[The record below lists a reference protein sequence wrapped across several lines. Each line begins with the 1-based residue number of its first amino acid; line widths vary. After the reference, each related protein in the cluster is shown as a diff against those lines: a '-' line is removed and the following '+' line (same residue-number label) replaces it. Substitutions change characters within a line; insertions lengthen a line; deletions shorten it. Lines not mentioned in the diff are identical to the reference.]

1 MSKCISITFFSKWSL
16 YPWKRLHHIY
26 CNMTRHNFGVSWTCH
41 WWIAIY
47 VWFYYIHFE
56 SVVILVIWLAF
67 TGAIY
72 SQIAP
77 FYALDRSFSKAQQP
91 LKFELRLDY
100 RNQSNFRTMRDNFC
114 NSLQTVLIYWINEIF
129 LQTKM
134 AKLVLGI
141 EFAISKNA
149 IKWWWNFLSYN
160 FGLKSYLWSQI
171 TRMIPD
177 QIALH
182 SVQLPLFTNL
192 IIIMIMYIGHCR
204 TLKTT
209 YVLCR

>member
-26 CNMTRHNFGVSWTCH
+26 CNMTRHNFGVSWTWH

-77 FYALDRSFSKAQQP
+77 FHALDRSFSKTQQP

-114 NSLQTVLIYWINEIF
+114 NSLKTVLICWINEIF

-141 EFAISKNA
+141 EFAISKKCNKVVMELLVMKFWSKIILVIA
-149 IKWWWNFLSYN
+149 NHASDPRPNCIPLS
-160 FGLKSYLWSQI
+160 SI
-171 TRMIPD
+171 TI
-177 QIALH
+177 IY
-182 SVQLPLFTNL
+182 QLDNNNDDVHWPL
-192 IIIMIMYIGHCR
+192 
-204 TLKTT
+204 
-209 YVLCR
+209 

>member
-47 VWFYYIHFE
+47 LLFYYIHFE

-77 FYALDRSFSKAQQP
+77 FYALDRSFSKTQQP

-141 EFAISKNA
+141 EFAISKKCNKVVMELLV
-149 IKWWWNFLSYN
+149 IQFWSYN
-160 FGLKSYLWSQI
+160 FFISPKIWLLNYLFATSFDI
-171 TRMIPD
+171 T
-177 QIALH
+177 
-182 SVQLPLFTNL
+182 T
-192 IIIMIMYIGHCR
+192 MYS
-204 TLKTT
+204 
-209 YVLCR
+209 

>member
-56 SVVILVIWLAF
+56 SVVILVIWLAL

-77 FYALDRSFSKAQQP
+77 FYALDRSFSKTQQP

-141 EFAISKNA
+141 EFAISKKCNKVVMELLVVQFWSKIILVIA
-149 IKWWWNFLSYN
+149 NHAYDPRPNCTSLS
-160 FGLKSYLWSQI
+160 SI
-171 TRMIPD
+171 TI
-177 QIALH
+177 IY
-182 SVQLPLFTNL
+182 QLDNNNDDVHWPL
-192 IIIMIMYIGHCR
+192 
-204 TLKTT
+204 
-209 YVLCR
+209 